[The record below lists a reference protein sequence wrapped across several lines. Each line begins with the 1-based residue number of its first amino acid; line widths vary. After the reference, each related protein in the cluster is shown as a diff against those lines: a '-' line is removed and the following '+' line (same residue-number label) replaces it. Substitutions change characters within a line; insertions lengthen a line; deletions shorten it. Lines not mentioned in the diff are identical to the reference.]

1 MEHAEDH
8 VYGLQWH
15 PEVCEPCRVHLT
27 VLLCE
32 DCLSSSF
39 LEVINSKVGRKIVDR
54 IFSLVGMLLTS
65 PYTAL
70 AESCMQSADIA
81 AGKRRTAPRGIS
93 DPPQGGA
100 KVVGRTSN
108 RRGFRKVSKLSLQ
121 RAWNQDAPTV
131 VFSRSVF
138 ADAPLPLRS
147 GLLH

>member
-1 MEHAEDH
+1 MAMEHAEDH

-100 KVVGRTSN
+100 KVE
-108 RRGFRKVSKLSLQ
+108 
-121 RAWNQDAPTV
+121 
-131 VFSRSVF
+131 
-138 ADAPLPLRS
+138 
-147 GLLH
+147 